1 MTNKKLLLPAIFG
14 TTLLLC
20 ACSNEDGPDVP
31 QRENMENNS
40 LYELIQD
47 FQNSGNSTRAES
59 FTITSVE
66 KVSYNPAEILGDS
79 VSQKTSDATKPFEL
93 QTVTLDF
100 GEKQGYA
107 IVSDDERLNHVFLY
121 VPEGCISDTTYIKP
135 LKVLIDGYPATA
147 ANIIAHNKSKR
158 TKAGESVIS
167 LVDEF
172 VPYQWGQKQPFNN
185 YTVYCT
191 CSKCSS
197 RGNHT
202 PAGCVVTAVAQ
213 VIATLGKF
221 NGTFYGT
228 RDIDFSAMPKK
239 GKNMTAVQK
248 VQIGHFFQEI
258 GLNCQVKYGCD
269 GSGTSV
275 IAAYNYL
282 KDLGFSCSYA
292 EGMIDHPKA
301 IALLKQGIP
310 ILSAGTEKGENSGH
324 MWVVDGVRI
333 QNEKYSYH
341 CNWGWDGSS
350 DCWSTENDYEV
361 TDNYNKII
369 YSKYSNNLKH
379 IYINEKLK

>member
-1 MTNKKLLLPAIFG
+1 MAATLILFG
-14 TTLLLC
+14 
-20 ACSNEDGPDVP
+20 CSNEDGPDVP

-47 FQNSGNSTRAES
+47 FQNSGSSTRAES
-59 FTITSVE
+59 FTITSVD
-66 KVSYNPAEILGDS
+66 KVSYDPAEIIGDS
-79 VSQKTSDATKPFEL
+79 VAAKTSDSTKPFEL

-135 LKVLIDGYPATA
+135 LKMLIDGYPVTA
-147 ANIIAHNKSKR
+147 ANIIAQNKPKR
-158 TKAGESVIS
+158 TKAEQSTIS
-167 LVDEF
+167 LVDYF
-172 VPYQWGQKQPFNN
+172 VPYRWDQKPPFNN
-185 YTVYCT
+185 YAVYCT
-191 CSKCSS
+191 CQKCSLY
-197 RGNHT
+197 GNHT

-228 RDIDFSAMPKK
+228 RDIDFSTMPKY
-239 GKNMTAVQK
+239 GDWMTAAQQ

-269 GSGTSV
+269 GSGTSS

-310 ILSAGTEKGENSGH
+310 ILSAGVEEGASSGH

-341 CNWGWDGSS
+341 CNWGWGGRS
-350 DCWSTENDYEV
+350 DCWSAENDYSI
-361 TDNYNKII
+361 TNNQTGII
-369 YSKYSNNLKH
+369 LKKYSNNLRH